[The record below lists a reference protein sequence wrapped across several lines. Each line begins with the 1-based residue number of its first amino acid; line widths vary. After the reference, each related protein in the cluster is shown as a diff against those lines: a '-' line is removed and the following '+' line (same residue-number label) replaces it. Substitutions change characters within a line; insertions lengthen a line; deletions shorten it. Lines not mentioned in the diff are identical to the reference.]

1 MNNRL
6 KNPAVW
12 IPLTVAL
19 AFVGGMLSTKG
30 LFVQDRS
37 ASGNNK
43 LNTLLNIIGHEYVD
57 AVDTDSLMETM
68 YPQLLSGL
76 DPHSVYI
83 KAEDLEAVNSELE
96 GSFSG
101 IGITFNMLNDSIN
114 VLEVLSGG
122 PSEKVGLLAGDRIV
136 TINDSVVAGKK
147 WSNEKVMSWLR
158 GESGT
163 KVRLGIR
170 RSTSS
175 ELLPFEVTRGPIPV
189 TSIDASYLI
198 DDVTGYIR
206 VNKFGRTTYDE
217 FYTDMVKL
225 RDAGAKRYVVD
236 LRGNGGGFM
245 EMAVMMANEFLPA
258 GQLIVATHGR
268 DESAESTAVSDGG
281 GTFQNAELTVLIDE
295 FSASASEIFAGAIQ
309 DHDRGLVV
317 GRRSFGKGLVQ
328 RQMELPDGSAVRL
341 TIARY
346 YTPSGRCI
354 QKTYTHGENLDYA
367 HEIVDRYN
375 SGEIFNGDSIK
386 HDDSMIF
393 KTDAGR
399 VVYGGGGIMPDIFVP
414 NDTAEI
420 TSYYLNVLNK
430 GLLQKFSFDF
440 TDRHRAELKNAGSV
454 NAMLKVLPPDEE
466 LLVEFVD
473 YAKSNG
479 VPARWYYIN
488 ISRKLIVKDLK
499 ALIARDVFGT
509 SAFYKVNNLTDPTV
523 VRALQEMRRGA
534 TRFPVGVS
542 KAKPTAHL
550 LWPEANYRM
559 IPWTNKLYAVR

>member
-386 HDDSMIF
+386 HDDSMVF

>member
-83 KAEDLEAVNSELE
+83 KAEDLDAVNSELE

-170 RSTSS
+170 RSTSP

-225 RDAGAKRYVVD
+225 RDDGAKRYVVD

-281 GTFQNAELTVLIDE
+281 GTFQDAELTVLIDE

-440 TDRHRAELKNAGSV
+440 TDRYRAELKNAGSV

>member
-68 YPQLLSGL
+68 YPHLLSGL

-170 RSTSS
+170 RSTSP

-440 TDRHRAELKNAGSV
+440 TDRYRAELKNAGSV

>member
-83 KAEDLEAVNSELE
+83 KAEDLDAVNSELE

-170 RSTSS
+170 RSTSP

-281 GTFQNAELTVLIDE
+281 GTFQDAELTVLIDE

-440 TDRHRAELKNAGSV
+440 TDRYRAELKNAGSV

>member
-1 MNNRL
+1 MNKRL

-12 IPLTVAL
+12 IPLVVAL
-19 AFVGGMLSTKG
+19 AFACGMLVANG
-30 LFVQDRS
+30 LFVPGRS
-37 ASGNNK
+37 VGGNQK
-43 LNTLLNIIGHEYVD
+43 LSTLLNIIGHEYVD
-57 AVDTDSLMETM
+57 EVDTDSLMETM

-170 RSTSS
+170 RSTSP

-189 TSIDASYLI
+189 TSIDAAYLI

-217 FYTDMVKL
+217 FYTEMVKL
-225 RDAGAKRYVVD
+225 RNAGAKRYVVD

-245 EMAVMMANEFLPA
+245 EMAVLMANEFLPA
-258 GQLIVATHGR
+258 GRLIVATHGR
-268 DESAESTAVSDGG
+268 DSSAESAAVSDGS
-281 GTFQNAELTVLIDE
+281 GTFQDAQLTVLLDE

-328 RQMELPDGSAVRL
+328 RQMSLPDGSAVRL

-354 QKTYTHGENLDYA
+354 QKTYAHGENQDYA
-367 HEIVDRYN
+367 REILDRYN
-375 SGEIFNGDSIK
+375 SGEVFNGDSIK
-386 HDDSMIF
+386 HDESLIF

-454 NAMLKVLPPDEE
+454 SAMLKVLPSDDE

-479 VPARWYYIN
+479 VTPRWYYIN
-488 ISRKLIVKDLK
+488 ISRSLIVNDLK
-499 ALIARDVFGT
+499 ALIARDVYGT
-509 SAFYKVNNLTDPTV
+509 PAFYKVSNITDPTV
-523 VRALQEMRRGA
+523 VRALREKRSGA
-534 TRFPVGVS
+534 AEFPIKDLQS
-542 KAKPTAHL
+542 KPTEISL
-550 LWPEANYRM
+550 NRFYKVN
-559 IPWTNKLYAVR
+559 PWTNNLYAIR

>member
-1 MNNRL
+1 MI
-6 KNPAVW
+6 W
-12 IPLTVAL
+12 IPLVVAV
-19 AFVGGMLSTKG
+19 AFVGGMITSNG
-30 LFVQDRS
+30 LFLRESS
-37 ASGNNK
+37 AGGGNK
-43 LNTLLNIIGHEYVD
+43 LSTLLNIIGHEYVD
-57 AVDTDSLMETM
+57 AIDTDSLMEEM

-147 WSNEKVMSWLR
+147 WSNEKVISWLR
-158 GESGT
+158 GEAGT
-163 KVRLGIR
+163 KVKLGIR
-170 RSTSS
+170 RSTSPDILS
-175 ELLPFEVTRGPIPV
+175 FEVVRGAIPV
-189 TSIDASYLI
+189 TSIDAAYLL

-217 FYTDMVKL
+217 FYSEMIKL
-225 RDAGAKRYVVD
+225 REAGAERYVVD

-245 EMAVMMANEFLPA
+245 EMAVLMANEFLPA
-258 GQLIVATHGR
+258 GQLIVSTHGR
-268 DESAESTAVSDGG
+268 DQSAESKAVSDGG
-281 GTFQNAELTVLIDE
+281 GTFQDAELTVLLDE

-354 QKTYTHGENLDYA
+354 QKMYSHGENQDYA
-367 HEIVDRYN
+367 REILDRYN
-375 SGEIFNGDSIK
+375 SGEVFHADSIK
-386 HDDSMIF
+386 HDQGLVF
-393 KTDAGR
+393 QTDGGR
-399 VVYGGGGIMPDIFVP
+399 VVYGGGGIMPDIYVP
-414 NDTAEI
+414 NDTADI

-430 GLLQKFSFDF
+430 GLLQKFAFDF
-440 TDRHRAELKNAGSV
+440 TDRYRTELKSAGSV
-454 NAMLKVLPPDEE
+454 NAMLDMLPSDEDI
-466 LLVEFVD
+466 LIEFVD
-473 YAKSNG
+473 YAKANG

-488 ISRKLIVKDLK
+488 ISRNLIVKDLK

-509 SAFYKVNNLTDPTV
+509 SAFYKVNNISDPTV
-523 VRALQEMRRGA
+523 IRALQEMRKGS
-534 TRFPVGVS
+534 TKFPVGS
-542 KAKPTAHL
+542 SSIKPVARL
-550 LWPEANYRM
+550 FWPDINYR
-559 IPWTNKLYAVR
+559 INPWTNNLYAVR

>member
-19 AFVGGMLSTKG
+19 AFVGGMFSTKG

-170 RSTSS
+170 RSTSP

-281 GTFQNAELTVLIDE
+281 GTFQDAELTVLIDE

>member
-19 AFVGGMLSTKG
+19 AFVGGMLSTRG

-170 RSTSS
+170 RSTSP

-281 GTFQNAELTVLIDE
+281 GTFQDAELTVLIDE

-393 KTDAGR
+393 KTDVGR

>member
-170 RSTSS
+170 RSTSP

-440 TDRHRAELKNAGSV
+440 TDRYRAELKNAGSV

>member
-170 RSTSS
+170 RSTSP

-198 DDVTGYIR
+198 DDETGYIR

-317 GRRSFGKGLVQ
+317 GRRSFGKALVQ

>member
-170 RSTSS
+170 RSTSP

-281 GTFQNAELTVLIDE
+281 GTFQDAELTVLIDE

-354 QKTYTHGENLDYA
+354 QKTYTHGENQDYA

>member
-170 RSTSS
+170 RSTSP

-198 DDVTGYIR
+198 DDETGYIR

-281 GTFQNAELTVLIDE
+281 GTFQDAELTVLIDE

>member
-6 KNPAVW
+6 KNPTVW

-281 GTFQNAELTVLIDE
+281 GTFQDAELTVLIDE

>member
-170 RSTSS
+170 RSTSP

-281 GTFQNAELTVLIDE
+281 GTFQDAELTVLIDE

-317 GRRSFGKGLVQ
+317 GRRSFGKALVQ

>member
-19 AFVGGMLSTKG
+19 AFVGGMLSTRG

-96 GSFSG
+96 GSFTG

-170 RSTSS
+170 RSTSP

-281 GTFQNAELTVLIDE
+281 GTFQDAELTVLIDE

>member
-1 MNNRL
+1 
-6 KNPAVW
+6 
-12 IPLTVAL
+12 
-19 AFVGGMLSTKG
+19 
-30 LFVQDRS
+30 
-37 ASGNNK
+37 
-43 LNTLLNIIGHEYVD
+43 
-57 AVDTDSLMETM
+57 
-68 YPQLLSGL
+68 
-76 DPHSVYI
+76 
-83 KAEDLEAVNSELE
+83 
-96 GSFSG
+96 
-101 IGITFNMLNDSIN
+101 MLNDSIN

-170 RSTSS
+170 RSTSP

-440 TDRHRAELKNAGSV
+440 TDRHRAKLKNAGSV

>member
-19 AFVGGMLSTKG
+19 AFVGGMLSSKG

-170 RSTSS
+170 RSTSP

-281 GTFQNAELTVLIDE
+281 GTFQDAELTVLIDE

-550 LWPEANYRM
+550 LWPEANFRM

>member
-1 MNNRL
+1 MNNKL

-136 TINDSVVAGKK
+136 TINDSVVSGKK

-281 GTFQNAELTVLIDE
+281 GTFQDAELTVLIDE

>member
-19 AFVGGMLSTKG
+19 AFVGGMFSTKG

-170 RSTSS
+170 RSTSF

-281 GTFQNAELTVLIDE
+281 GTFQDAELTVLIDE

>member
-19 AFVGGMLSTKG
+19 AFVGGMLSTRG

-170 RSTSS
+170 RSTSP

-281 GTFQNAELTVLIDE
+281 GTFQDAELTVLIDE

>member
-170 RSTSS
+170 RSTSP

-281 GTFQNAELTVLIDE
+281 GTFQDAELTVLIDE

-479 VPARWYYIN
+479 VPVRWYYIN

>member
-170 RSTSS
+170 RSTSP

>member
-170 RSTSS
+170 RSTSP

-281 GTFQNAELTVLIDE
+281 GTFQDAELTVLIDE

-375 SGEIFNGDSIK
+375 SGEIFNRDSIK

-440 TDRHRAELKNAGSV
+440 TDRYRAELKNAGSV